1 MSSCL
6 KCECVCF
13 SNFISL
19 VLVMAEIYLQIRR
32 ALCFGLELQ
41 VKHSV
46 IFNQLFVAS
55 EIKEQETKKSQ
66 QTESH
71 NAENPGRK
79 MTGVNSGRLL

>member
-6 KCECVCF
+6 RCECVCF
-13 SNFISL
+13 SHFISL

-32 ALCFGLELQ
+32 ALCFGLVLQ

-55 EIKEQETKKSQ
+55 EIKEEETKKASKLRVTMQ
-66 QTESH
+66 KIQ
-71 NAENPGRK
+71 AG
-79 MTGVNSGRLL
+79 G